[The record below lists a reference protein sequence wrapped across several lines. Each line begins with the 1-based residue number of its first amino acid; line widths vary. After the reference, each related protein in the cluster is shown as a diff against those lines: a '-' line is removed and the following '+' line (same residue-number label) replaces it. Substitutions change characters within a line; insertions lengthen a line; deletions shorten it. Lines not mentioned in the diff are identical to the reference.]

1 MKVLVTGGRGPQS
14 GDVLRRT
21 FWEFF
26 RYLFAG
32 GFAFV
37 VDFATLIGCRELLF
51 RDQAWGVYLS
61 VLLAFA
67 AGHVTNYLLSLWF
80 VFRDPEERRKGWTW
94 KAFWL
99 FAAVG
104 ASGAGITEFGMWI
117 GYGILGGNYV
127 LVKVV
132 MAAVVFVWNFIGRK
146 LIVLK

>member
-1 MKVLVTGGRGPQS
+1 MDRQ
-14 GDVLRRT
+14 RT

-37 VDFATLIGCRELLF
+37 VDFVTLIGCRELLF
-51 RDQAWGVYLS
+51 KDLDWGVYLS
-61 VLLAFA
+61 VLLAFL
-67 AGHVTNYLLSLWF
+67 AGHVANYLLSLWF
-80 VFRDPEERRKGWTW
+80 VFRDPEERRRGWTW

-99 FAAVG
+99 FAIVG
-104 ASGAGITEFGMWI
+104 ASGAGITEVGMWV
-117 GYGILGGNYV
+117 GYGLMGLNYA

-132 MAAVVFVWNFIGRK
+132 MAAIVFVWNFIGRK